1 MIYDFKIK
9 NALFNITKINTVN
22 AQDLSTQRLKYQ
34 RKTIDATVFATTKV
48 KIYYNVKH
56 TSIFFKKNEYV
67 YLRLNKEY
75 KLSKRFNSKFSQ
87 QRCEFFKI
95 LQRVERLTYKLNLL
109 STWRVY
115 SIILIAQLKSIFVDF
130 DFYQRLRFH
139 HSNSVKMKRNTN
151 EYRFYEINKLM
162 SKKIR
167 KYNKTL
173 IIQYLIR

>member
-34 RKTIDATVFATTKV
+34 RKTIDAIVFATTKI
-48 KIYYNVKH
+48 KIYYDVRH
-56 TSIFFKKNEYV
+56 TSIFFKKSEYV
-67 YLRLNKEY
+67 YLRLNKKY